1 MHFIYETI
9 QIIERNNRIKIKGYK
24 YWILLS
30 GHGNIITANEKFSFM
45 PHEIMEFP
53 SGSIIMVSAV
63 EAMNIGIMT
72 LEDFKATN
80 TRIRHYPAHMTD
92 LVRKTFY
99 YGLELRGTVHPYISR
114 IQQNLDQIMG
124 DIVLSLPHTMLV
136 DSPVLFPI
144 ITQINQRYE
153 DCNLHIGDILKTS
166 SYSQA
171 YIRRIFLKETGL
183 SPTEYMNN
191 LRIEKAKKLLTD
203 NSQESSI
210 SDIAEQCGIKDPFY
224 FSRIFKKFTGD
235 TPSEYRRKVAPKVR
249 P

>member
-9 QIIERNNRIKIKGYK
+9 QIIEKNNRIKIKGYK

-53 SGSIIMVSAV
+53 SGSIITVSAV

-72 LEDFKATN
+72 LEDFNATN

-99 YGLELRGTVHPYISR
+99 YGLELRGTVHPYINR

-124 DIVLSLPHTMLV
+124 DIVLSLPLTMLV

-153 DCNLHIGDILKTS
+153 DCDLHIGDILKTS

-191 LRIEKAKKLLTD
+191 LRIEKAKKLLTN

-210 SDIAEQCGIKDPFY
+210 ADIAEQCGFKDPFY
-224 FSRIFKKFTGD
+224 FSRVFNKYTGD
-235 TPSEYRRKVAPKVR
+235 TPSEYRRKVTPTVQ